1 MIHYAHTFWATLS
14 HINTQKFFSHDPRDH
29 NQFASKIFII

>member
-14 HINTQKFFSHDPRDH
+14 HINTQKFFSHDPRDPVT
-29 NQFASKIFII
+29 ASSHQKSL